1 MSREKTVF
9 GSTIDADAIGVVA
22 LSRTG
27 LFKGLII
34 CMNVVMVLSLCIWL
48 LLYLV
53 DVVKNMVL

>member
-1 MSREKTVF
+1 MF

-34 CMNVVMVLSLCIWL
+34 CMNVVMVLSTMHLAPAIPC
-48 LLYLV
+48 
-53 DVVKNMVL
+53 

>member
-1 MSREKTVF
+1 MF